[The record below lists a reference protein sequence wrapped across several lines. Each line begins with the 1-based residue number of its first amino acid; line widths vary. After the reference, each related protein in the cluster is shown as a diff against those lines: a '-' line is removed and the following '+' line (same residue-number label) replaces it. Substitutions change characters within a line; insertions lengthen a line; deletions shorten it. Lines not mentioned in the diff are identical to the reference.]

1 MRGRTLTLLLAF
13 VCLALPARS
22 SAQVSTAGVIFLTIE
37 PGARNAGMG
46 GAGVAL
52 GADAGATASF
62 YNPAA
67 LALVPGK
74 RLTGM
79 HNKALPELASDLYY
93 EFLGGTYSLGSAGGL
108 GANIT
113 FYNYGSQVRTDG
125 VGNNL
130 GNIDSFDMAATASYG
145 LPISRNLAI
154 GGSFKLIYSS
164 LSPVGAE
171 AEKGDGRAYS
181 FAIDAGVLFT
191 DLLPRTNLG
200 IVLQNVGPD
209 IAYIDRDQADPL
221 PQNLRVGIA
230 HRLIEAADHR
240 LTLVYDLYKSLAQD
254 KGIFLSSV
262 ITAWTDDELSE
273 EFRQIVQMGGAEFVY
288 ADLLALRVGYFYDQA
303 GFVRYPTFGLGVS
316 YGAYRFDLSHAYAPD
331 KPYAQG
337 TRVSFGLIF

>member
-1 MRGRTLTLLLAF
+1 MKRRAITLLL
-13 VCLALPARS
+13 VSLCLALPGRTG
-22 SAQVSTAGVIFLTIE
+22 AQVSTAGVIFLTIE

-74 RLTGM
+74 RMTGM
-79 HNKALPELASDLYY
+79 HNKALPELADDLYY
-93 EFLGGTYSLGSAGGL
+93 EFLGGTYSLGQAGGL
-108 GANIT
+108 GGNIT
-113 FYNYGSQVRTDG
+113 FYSYGRQVRTDG

-130 GNIDSFDMAATASYG
+130 GNIESFDMAATASYG
-145 LPISRNLAI
+145 LPLSGKLAV
-154 GGSFKLIYSS
+154 GGSFKLIYSN

-171 AEKGDGRAYS
+171 AEKGDGRAFS
-181 FAIDAGVLFT
+181 FAVDAGILFS
-191 DLLPRTNLG
+191 DLVPRTNLG

-221 PQNLRVGIA
+221 PQNLRIGVA

-240 LTLVYDLYKSLAQD
+240 LTLVYDLYKSLAQND
-254 KGIFLSSV
+254 DIFLTSL
-262 ITAWTDDELSE
+262 ITAWTDDDLDE
-273 EFRQIVQMGGAEFVY
+273 EIRQVVHMGGAEFVY
-288 ADLLALRVGYFYDQA
+288 ADLIALRVGYFYDQV
-303 GFVRYPTFGLGVS
+303 GVVRYPTFGLGVVYNS
-316 YGAYRFDLSHAYAPD
+316 YRFDLSHAYAPD

-337 TRVSFGLIF
+337 TRVSFGLVF